1 MLKIVAN
8 TSRQAYIETIK
19 LIKKR
24 LDLDKKSK
32 HLVIVTDQFLATAK
46 LGIYTDLADHKGKID
61 VTSFED
67 LARHYLKNNRYEF
80 LTKEGS
86 VLLINKCIYELSK
99 SKKISFFANAHNYE
113 NFATILYD
121 TLTNL
126 LESGVTEEELVK
138 IESKLPDKLKT
149 KLYEIFL
156 IYKEYLGKMQDNYFD
171 SVTVLEALSDEIVDD
186 IRNTHCYFLD
196 FYSMSRQQ
204 LNLVKNINN
213 KALTATIALSHSER
227 NPNSY
232 VYAKKI
238 FDQIIAVVDKENRH
252 CDNEVQYSNED
263 LSKEIEMAGKYIFS
277 YEKPAKKIKNETIE
291 LFEFDDK
298 NDEVK
303 NIALDILESIR
314 NGGRFKDFQI
324 FACDINAYKNVIEK
338 IFKRYRI
345 PFFIDV
351 KSKLADQ
358 VKVKYINEALNVIV
372 NDFSQDA
379 VVDFINNQLFAPSF
393 ASLSNEI
400 FYQDKVTY
408 DDIVNSIG
416 IFEKYVIEKYISGK
430 MGKRSFFTEFKENST
445 DKEKDKENCRLA
457 EAVRK
462 YLCNQLAP
470 IKKGTYKISEWVA
483 QVNLLLENPYFKQN
497 WQQYTLNMQEI
508 DDKYSRIANQVDS
521 KLEEVFSILTKIID
535 YECSLEEFIFL
546 FKGVVSVI
554 NIATIPAYID
564 SVLVGSFFS
573 RFSGADNLYVIGAD
587 SNNIPKT
594 TPEGL
599 IITFADEKKLNE
611 AFQDNKS
618 IILHDAGKNMTTNM
632 LALIE
637 YIKKAGKKLK
647 ISATVSDEVSSAI
660 IYKQL
665 MNCFDNL
672 EVQKP
677 KFTLQNLIG
686 LNDRLKYSL
695 VNEETKYSEFIQA
708 RDEYLKLSPEQ
719 QQLLEKIA
727 GFHISNFDGKSCLP
741 ADIKHEFPLAKKY
754 SFSPTG
760 IEMYSICPY
769 KYFISKIMN
778 VESDFKNKD
787 SDETERILR
796 GILCHKYLE
805 LFINDYIAEKIENT
819 ENLENRF
826 NSYYVIE
833 AEKEIP
839 SFLLEV
845 GRFKFMVELTRKSI
859 WQVIATMYRDMI
871 SGEWKTQ
878 PYKVETQIS
887 TDTDFKTKQLTVEL
901 DNGEFEKIEI
911 TGRIDRIDK
920 DLLRKDNYVI
930 YDYKTSDKKINIKK
944 FDSGEQIQL
953 PFYMLALE
961 ENEMQVSDIAYIN
974 IKNNI
979 RKDAKYPYEKNGNFF
994 IESSQGDKK
1003 KGYYYK
1009 DEMLSKV
1016 KEILKEKVINIKDG
1030 NITPDSSKCVKES
1043 CEYFKICRYA
1053 KLIVE
1058 NGDALEVEDE

>member
-24 LDLDKKSK
+24 LELDGNSK
-32 HLVIVTDQFLATAK
+32 HLIVVTDQFLATAK
-46 LGIYTDLADHKGKID
+46 LGVYSDLANYKGKVR

-67 LARHYLKNNRYEF
+67 LSRHYLKNKRYEF

-86 VLLINKCIYELSK
+86 VLLINKCIYDLTK

-113 NFATILYD
+113 NFAGVLYD

-126 LESGVTEEELVK
+126 LESGITEEELVL
-138 IESKLPDKLKT
+138 IEDRLPEKLKT

-156 IYKEYLGKMQDNYFD
+156 IYKEYLEKMRDNYFD
-171 SVTVLEALSDEIVDD
+171 SITVLEALSDEIVSE
-186 IRNTHCYFLD
+186 IQTTHCYFLD

-213 KALTATIALSHSER
+213 NALSATIAISHTEKD
-227 NPNSY
+227 PNSY
-232 VYAKKI
+232 IYAKKI
-238 FDQIIAVVDKENRH
+238 FDQIIAVVDKGNKYSDSKVE
-252 CDNEVQYSNED
+252 YSNEI
-263 LSKEIEMAGKYIFS
+263 LAKEIDAAGKYIFS
-277 YEKPAKKIKNETIE
+277 YGKPSKKIKNEIIE
-291 LFEFDDK
+291 LFEF
-298 NDEVK
+298 NDINNEVK
-303 NIALDILESIR
+303 NIALDIIKKIR
-314 NGGRFKDFQI
+314 EGSRFKDFQI
-324 FACDINAYKNVIEK
+324 FACDINAYKDVIEK

-358 VKVKYINEALNVIV
+358 VKVKYINEALNVVV
-372 NDFSQDA
+372 NDFSQDS
-379 VVDFINNQLFAPSF
+379 VIDFINNQLFAPSF

-400 FYQDKVTY
+400 FYQDQVVY
-408 DDIVNSIG
+408 EDIINSIG
-416 IFEKYVIEKYISGK
+416 VFEKYIVEKYISGK
-430 MGKRSFFTEFKENST
+430 TGKRSFFSEFKINYNDS
-445 DKEKDKENCRLA
+445 DKEKENCRLA

-462 YLCNQLAP
+462 YLFNQLVSV
-470 IKKGTYKISEWVA
+470 KKGTYKITEWVS
-483 QVNLLLENPYFKQN
+483 QINKLVENPYFKQN
-497 WQQYTLNMQEI
+497 WQQYILNMQEI

-546 FKGVVSVI
+546 FKGVISVI
-554 NIATIPAYID
+554 DIATIPAYID

-573 RFSGADNLYVIGAD
+573 RFSGAENLYVIGAD

-611 AFQDNKS
+611 AFEDNKG

-665 MNCFDNL
+665 MNCFENL

-677 KFTLQNLIG
+677 RFTLQNLIG

-695 VNEETKYSEFIQA
+695 VNEETRYSEFIQA

-719 QQLLEKIA
+719 QGLIEKIA
-727 GFHISNFDGKSCLP
+727 GFRILDFDGKSCLP
-741 ADIKHEFPLAKKY
+741 IGIKNEFPLAKKY

-760 IEMYSICPY
+760 IEMYSTCPY

-778 VESDFKNKD
+778 VDSDFKNKD

-805 LFINDYIAEKIENT
+805 LFINDYIAERIKNMED
-819 ENLENRF
+819 LENRF
-826 NSYYVIE
+826 NSYYVTE

-859 WQVIATMYRDMI
+859 WQVIATMYSDMI

-887 TDTDFKTKQLTVEL
+887 TDADFKTKQLTVEL
-901 DNGEFEKIEI
+901 NNSEFEKIEI

-920 DLLRKDNYVI
+920 NLERENSYVI

-961 ENEMQVSDIAYIN
+961 ENGMQVSDIAYIN

-979 RKDAKYPYEKNGNFF
+979 RKDAKHPYEKNGDFF
-994 IESSQGDKK
+994 IESLSGDKK
-1003 KGYYYK
+1003 KGYYHK
-1009 DEMLSKV
+1009 EEMLQKV
-1016 KEILKEKVINIKDG
+1016 KEVLKEKVTNIKEG
-1030 NITPDSSKCVKES
+1030 NITPDPSKCIKYN
-1043 CEYFKICRYA
+1043 CEYFKVCRYA

-1058 NGDALEVEDE
+1058 NGDTSEVEDE